1 VDSQP
6 ISAQSGSKT
15 HGRLATLE
23 IDDPRWTAF
32 VAAHPAATPF
42 HQPCWATVLADCYNF
57 TAHAAVSVDATG
69 AVIAGIPVIEI
80 GRSRHRWVSLP
91 FTDRCGVLS
100 IDRAIAAEL
109 VHLLDKARGELD
121 LRGIVIRDHERT
133 GWSTVEG
140 HWHQL
145 DLRPDPEFLF
155 RHFHTLRRRLIR
167 RAAREGVVVERAQ
180 SLEDLIQVFYELH
193 LATRR
198 RLGVPV
204 QPRRFF
210 ELLWERML
218 APGLGFLLIARHRGV
233 PIASALF
240 LAANGWVTYKFS
252 ASDRGYGN
260 LGATDALLWNAIQE
274 AHADGARSFD
284 FGRTETGNEGL
295 RAFKLGWGA
304 CEHPLHYTV
313 LAPTPPSH
321 KLKGAHEL
329 LKPVIRHSPKM
340 IARAIGALAYRYTA

>member
-1 VDSQP
+1 MLLAACYDF
-6 ISAQSGSKT
+6 SAQ
-15 HGRLATLE
+15 
-23 IDDPRWTAF
+23 
-32 VAAHPAATPF
+32 
-42 HQPCWATVLADCYNF
+42 
-57 TAHAAVSVDATG
+57 AAVSVDATG
-69 AVIAGIPVIEI
+69 AVIAGLPVIEI
-80 GRSRHRWVSLP
+80 GRSRQRWVSLP

-100 IDRAIAAEL
+100 TERATAGEL
-109 VHLLDKARGELD
+109 VQLLDEARGELD
-121 LRGIVIRDHERT
+121 LRGIEIRDHVESA
-133 GWSTVEG
+133 GWSTAEG

-167 RAAREGVVVERAQ
+167 RAAREGVVVDRAQ
-180 SLEDLIQVFYELH
+180 SLGDLIQVFYELH

-218 APGLGFLLIARHRGV
+218 APGLGFVLIARRDGV

-260 LGATDALLWNAIQE
+260 L
-274 AHADGARSFD
+274 
-284 FGRTETGNEGL
+284 
-295 RAFKLGWGA
+295 
-304 CEHPLHYTV
+304 
-313 LAPTPPSH
+313 
-321 KLKGAHEL
+321 
-329 LKPVIRHSPKM
+329 
-340 IARAIGALAYRYTA
+340 